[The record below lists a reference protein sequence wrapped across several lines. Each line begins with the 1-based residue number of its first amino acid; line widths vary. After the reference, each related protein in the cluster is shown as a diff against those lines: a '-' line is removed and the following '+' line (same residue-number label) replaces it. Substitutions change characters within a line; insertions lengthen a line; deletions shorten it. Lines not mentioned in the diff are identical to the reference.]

1 MSNEATTVTSQV
13 TWVPSVRVS
22 LFSYGHANGPI
33 VPQQQPSQSHNL
45 KLLAYNIRHLPN
57 PPRNIRANTTGLSR
71 RLQKEFLQNDSVQAF
86 LGRVQNEL
94 LDAIK
99 ERDQLSHSHERTAY
113 QPEDVDDCSDLS
125 EEATLKDPDIDMVVT
140 ICCEEGRH
148 RSVAFV
154 EELARRLALF
164 KHGDGSSQCWHLCVN
179 VTHRDIGHPQENL
192 EQSSGQQKRPNKA
205 QAKSRQRERREK
217 GEILISRPEY
227 DDGEV

>member
-1 MSNEATTVTSQV
+1 MSNEATTAAFQV

-33 VPQQQPSQSHNL
+33 VPQEQQSQSHNH
-45 KLLAYNIRHLPN
+45 KILAYNIRHLPN
-57 PPRNIRANTTGLSR
+57 PPRNLRANTTGLSR

-99 ERDQLSHSHERTAY
+99 ECDQLSHSNEQTEY
-113 QPEDVDDCSDLS
+113 QPEDVDDCSVLS

-154 EELARRLALF
+154 EELARRLTLF
-164 KHGDGSSQCWHLCVN
+164 KHGDGSSQCWQLDVH
-179 VTHRDIGHPQENL
+179 VTHRDIGKPQDDL

-217 GEILISRPEY
+217 GKIFRSQPEY
-227 DDGEV
+227 DDGED